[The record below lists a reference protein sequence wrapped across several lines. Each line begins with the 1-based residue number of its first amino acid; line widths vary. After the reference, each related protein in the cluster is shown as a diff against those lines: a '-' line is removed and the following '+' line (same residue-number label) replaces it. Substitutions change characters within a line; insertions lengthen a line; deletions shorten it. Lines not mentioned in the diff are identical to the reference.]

1 MSAEFLSIHP
11 DNPQPR
17 FIKMACKILRDGGVA
32 VVPTDSSYALCCLME
47 QKNAMERIAQIRKI
61 SKNHNFT
68 LICRDLSELSTYAK
82 VDNNVFRLLK
92 NNTPGAYTFILP
104 ATKDVP
110 RRVMNEKRRTIGL
123 RVPKCTILEAL
134 LEELNEP
141 LMSCSLILPDE
152 EMAESDPVEINDKIG
167 SIVDVII
174 DGGVLHPHA
183 TTVIRFE
190 DGSPIVRRVGIGDPS
205 PFEQSILLGQ
215 ENNRQLTIRS
225 V

>member
-1 MSAEFLSIHP
+1 MSADFLSIHP

-17 FIKMACKILRDGGVA
+17 FIKNACNILRNGGVA
-32 VVPTDSSYALCCLME
+32 VIPTDSSYALCCLMG
-47 QKNAMERIAQIRKI
+47 QKDAMERIARIRQI

-123 RVPKCTILEAL
+123 RVPQCRILEAL

-141 LMSCSLILPDE
+141 LMSCSLIMPDE

-167 SIVDVII
+167 TIVDVII
-174 DGGVLHPHA
+174 DGGVLNPHS

-190 DGSPIVRRVGIGDPS
+190 DGVPEIRRVGIGDPS
-205 PFEQSILLGQ
+205 PFE
-215 ENNRQLTIRS
+215 
-225 V
+225 

>member
-1 MSAEFLSIHP
+1 MSADFLSIHP

-17 FIKMACKILRDGGVA
+17 FIKNACNILRNGGVA
-32 VVPTDSSYALCCLME
+32 VIPTDSSYALCCLIG
-47 QKNAMERIAQIRKI
+47 QKDAMERIARIRQI

-82 VDNNVFRLLK
+82 VDNSVFRLLK

-123 RVPKCTILEAL
+123 RVPQCRILEAL
-134 LEELNEP
+134 LDELNEP
-141 LMSCSLILPDE
+141 LMSCSLIMPGED
-152 EMAESDPVEINDKIG
+152 MAESDPVEINDKIG
-167 SIVDVII
+167 TIVDVII
-174 DGGVLHPHA
+174 DGGVLNPQS

-190 DGSPIVRRVGIGDPS
+190 DGVPEIRRVGIGDPS
-205 PFEQSILLGQ
+205 PFE
-215 ENNRQLTIRS
+215 
-225 V
+225 

>member
-1 MSAEFLSIHP
+1 MSADFLSIHP

-17 FIKMACKILRDGGVA
+17 FIKNACNILRNGGVA
-32 VVPTDSSYALCCLME
+32 VIPTDSSYALCCLMG
-47 QKNAMERIAQIRKI
+47 QKDAMERIARIRQI

-82 VDNNVFRLLK
+82 VDNSVFRLLK

-123 RVPKCTILEAL
+123 RVPQCRILEAL
-134 LEELNEP
+134 LDELNEP
-141 LMSCSLILPDE
+141 LMSCSLIMPGED
-152 EMAESDPVEINDKIG
+152 MAESDPVEINDKIG
-167 SIVDVII
+167 TIVDVII
-174 DGGVLHPHA
+174 DGGVLNPQS

-190 DGSPIVRRVGIGDPS
+190 DGVPEIRRVGIGDPS
-205 PFEQSILLGQ
+205 PFE
-215 ENNRQLTIRS
+215 
-225 V
+225 